1 MSGTNMIR
9 LAISLPEFLVEDS
22 DGWVHFQGR
31 RVGLSSLIAP
41 YRDGYSPE
49 TLAAEYPMLSLAT
62 IHKTIAFYLEHQGAI
77 DRYLSQCASHSAQ
90 RINAQEHGPSLEEL
104 RYRLV
109 ERALAK

>member
-1 MSGTNMIR
+1 MTGANMSR

-22 DGWVHFQGR
+22 DGWIHFQGR
-31 RVGLSSLIAP
+31 CVGLSSLIAP

-49 TLAAEYPMLSLAT
+49 MLAAEYPTLSLAT
-62 IHKTIAFYLEHQGAI
+62 IHNTIAFYLEHQEAI
-77 DRYLSQCASHSAQ
+77 DHYLNQYSSLSAG
-90 RINAQEHGPSLEEL
+90 RIAAAEHRPSLEEL